1 MCSFVKLVH
10 DLNKALLAHGCTV
23 IDHFAKTVLTESS
36 AKCIIGYLETALSQ
50 SITEESI
57 KDEHTID
64 MIRSVFND
72 SQEIQKFTQAVL
84 GKTLTVDVDINHD
97 GRPDFQSV
105 MMVEDYQAYQNTR
118 FRVVGT
124 IVVCGFVLL
133 FCFAYIFLASFF
145 GESAKFVEQSLS
157 SVHNVISMIVMFV
170 CNNFFWGGNTR
181 PTTNNTKKQPEQPT
195 TTK

>member
-23 IDHFAKTVLTESS
+23 LDYFAKAVLTESS
-36 AKCIIGYLETALSQ
+36 ARCIINCLESALSQ
-50 SITEESI
+50 PITEESI

-64 MIRSVFND
+64 LLRSVFND
-72 SQEIQKFTQAVL
+72 SREVQKFTQTVL
-84 GKTLTVDVDINHD
+84 GKTLTVDVDVNHD
-97 GRPDFQSV
+97 GQPDFQAV
-105 MMVEDYQAYQNTR
+105 MMVEDHQAYQNTR
-118 FRVVGT
+118 FRVIGT
-124 IVVCGFVLL
+124 IVVCGVVLL
-133 FCFAYIFLASFF
+133 LCFAYVFLASFF

-181 PTTNNTKKQPEQPT
+181 PITNNTKKRPEQPT